1 MSPLMWI
8 FLYIYFFF
16 LLLLMIF
23 LLYYTCYFYSNPLI
37 SNDQVKMKFLFFSNL
52 WS

>member
-16 LLLLMIF
+16 LLFMMIY
-23 LLYYTCYFYSNPLI
+23 LLYYICFFYSESLNFNNQI
-37 SNDQVKMKFLFFSNL
+37 KMKFLNFFNL
-52 WS
+52 W